1 MTTREYLRQL
11 SRRGARIEA
20 MRERQRRYRELAQ
33 GSAAHLCNVPG
44 GGQRQV
50 SSVEEYAVR
59 MIDLEREMDRRID
72 EYAALTLK
80 IETAIDRIE
89 DGRLRDL
96 LRWRY
101 MNEWDWEKIAQALG
115 YERRQTFRLHGK
127 ALEAFERANAE
138 GGAGESRPA

>member
-59 MIDLEREMDRRID
+59 MIDLEREMERRID
-72 EYAALTLK
+72 EYVALTLK

>member
-11 SRRGARIEA
+11 SRRGVRIEA

-59 MIDLEREMDRRID
+59 MIDLEREMERRID

-101 MNEWDWEKIAQALG
+101 MNEWGWEKIAQALG
-115 YERRQTFRLHGK
+115 YERRQAFRLHGK

-138 GGAGESRPA
+138 GGAEESRPA

>member
-59 MIDLEREMDRRID
+59 MIDLEREMERRID
-72 EYAALTLK
+72 EYVALTLK

-101 MNEWDWEKIAQALG
+101 MNEWGWEKIAQALG
-115 YERRQTFRLHGK
+115 YERRQAFRLHGK